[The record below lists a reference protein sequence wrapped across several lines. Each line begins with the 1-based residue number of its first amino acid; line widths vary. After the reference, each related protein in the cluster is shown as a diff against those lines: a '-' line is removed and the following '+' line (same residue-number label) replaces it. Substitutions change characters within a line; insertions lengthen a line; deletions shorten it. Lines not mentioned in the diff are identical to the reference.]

1 MRELPL
7 KAARDCAFSPG
18 GQYFAAVNNTTVHVY
33 CAYTCA
39 SLAVLRGHNGKVRPP
54 AFGWWLER
62 CCGAGGAAANWQG
75 MQRSSPGT
83 HGARSPPRRC
93 VPASFLL
100 LLLQVSGL
108 WWSPDDS
115 MLVTAGLDGA
125 VYEWRVL
132 EGRRTRDFVQK
143 GWNYSGV
150 VSRPPRGGG
159 GAVVVGRPVADAGS
173 QT

>member
-1 MRELPL
+1 MPALSELL
-7 KAARDCAFSPG
+7 
-18 GQYFAAVNNTTVHVY
+18 
-33 CAYTCA
+33 
-39 SLAVLRGHNGKVRPP
+39 
-54 AFGWWLER
+54 
-62 CCGAGGAAANWQG
+62 
-75 MQRSSPGT
+75 RSS
-83 HGARSPPRRC
+83 S
-93 VPASFLL
+93 VPALSKLL
-100 LLLQVSGL
+100 LLLLLLSQVSGL

-115 MLVTAGLDGA
+115 TLVTAGLDGA